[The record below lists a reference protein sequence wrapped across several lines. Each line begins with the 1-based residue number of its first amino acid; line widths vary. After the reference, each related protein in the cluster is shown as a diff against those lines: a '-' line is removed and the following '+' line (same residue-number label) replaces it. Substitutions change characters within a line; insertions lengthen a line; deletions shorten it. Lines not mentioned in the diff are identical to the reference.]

1 MTAPT
6 PIELPATLR
15 LFLIHDHHPEEAFH
29 RERFAGVLAR
39 TEGVA
44 VVGES
49 PAPGA
54 DFEGFGEAD
63 VVLVLVG
70 EHTWRSAAVDAQIAA
85 AVTVNADGPRAALLG
100 LVLRCYDYPALS
112 ARTPFGDPDLH
123 PTEPRGQS
131 WWLRNVPRRLF
142 EQVSAGFA
150 QMRPHPD
157 PGVSPFDWIKEAA
170 LARARKAPAPA
181 RPVEAADADADAVG
195 WSGGAA
201 HRPIVDAGAVKVS
214 G

>member
-1 MTAPT
+1 MTTPT
-6 PIELPATLR
+6 DTPLPTTLR
-15 LFLIHDHHPEEAFH
+15 LFLLHDHHPEEAFH

-54 DFEGFGEAD
+54 DFAGFGEAE

-70 EHTWRSAAVDAQIAA
+70 EQTWRSAAVDAQIAA
-85 AVTVNADGPRAALLG
+85 ATGERAGPRTALMG

-112 ARTPFGDPDLH
+112 ARTPFGDPDLR

-131 WWLRNVPRRLF
+131 WWQRNVPRRLY

-157 PGVSPFDWIKEAA
+157 PGVSPLDWIKEAA
-170 LARARKAPAPA
+170 HTAARKTPAAA
-181 RPVEAADADADAVG
+181 RPVETADAEAGAVG
-195 WSGGAA
+195 WTGNAA
-201 HRPIVDAGAVKVS
+201 HQPIVDAGAVKVS
-214 G
+214 T